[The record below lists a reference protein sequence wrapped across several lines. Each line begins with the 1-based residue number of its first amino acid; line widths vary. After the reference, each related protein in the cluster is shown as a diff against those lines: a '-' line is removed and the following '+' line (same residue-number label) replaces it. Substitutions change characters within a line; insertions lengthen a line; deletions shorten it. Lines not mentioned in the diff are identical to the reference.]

1 MRLVVTHLESAA
13 EQAELWLIQ
22 EVQERLN
29 ASTFNHAVQRHQIPL
44 NSIESRL
51 IPAMMEI
58 DLENP
63 CHGDRCDGLNR
74 DPTWSIADV
83 GIKAH
88 DRISVVIYN
97 ILGLYSVWFTVWNHK
112 RLAATFGFVV
122 VTSVLQPL
130 ATYDFRL
137 NGT

>member
-51 IPAMMEI
+51 IPAIMEI

-83 GIKAH
+83 GGKAH
-88 DRISVVIYN
+88 DSISVVIYRHYSPC
-97 ILGLYSVWFTVWNHK
+97 GLLFGTISAW
-112 RLAATFGFVV
+112 RPLLA
-122 VTSVLQPL
+122 LWW
-130 ATYDFRL
+130 
-137 NGT
+137 